1 MTHVII
7 TGGSSGIGLAV
18 ASIYAARSRVS
29 LVARSAD
36 LLEKAAQKLV
46 AEHGLEAGAVRI
58 EAADVSKGEEIE
70 AAVFRCV
77 DAFGPCD
84 VLVTSAGVVEPAPFE
99 AMQGSAFHRQMETN
113 FSGTVHAVRA
123 VYPDMKNRPRH
134 ILMVSSG
141 AGLIGIY
148 GYTAYCA
155 SKFALNGFARRCAAN
170 ARPQCRHFD
179 LLSPDTE
186 TPQFKR
192 ELAARP
198 VEASVI
204 MGTVRPWTAEAVAR
218 KIVKGIDRRRFEI
231 YFGAALYLLPLRAG
245 GQAFPQLV
253 VRPGDRAQQWTVTA
267 APAAMLVPANIR
279 L

>member
-7 TGGSSGIGLAV
+7 TGASSGIGLAV
-18 ASIYAARSRVS
+18 ASAYASRGAKLS
-29 LVARSAD
+29 LVARSRD
-36 LLEKAAQKLV
+36 VLEQAAQKLM
-46 AEHGLEAGAVRI
+46 AEHGVAAGAIRT
-58 EAADVSKGEEIE
+58 EAADVSREEEIK
-70 AAVFRCV
+70 AAIFRCV

-84 VLVTSAGVVEPAPFE
+84 ILVTSAGIVEPGPFE
-99 AMQGSAFHRQMETN
+99 ALQGAAFHRQIDTN

-123 VYPDMKNRPRH
+123 VYPDMKRRRSGH

-155 SKFALNGFARRCAAN
+155 SKFALNGFAQALRSEARAN
-170 ARPQCRHFD
+170 NVGISICFP
-179 LLSPDTE
+179 PDTE

-198 VEASVI
+198 KEARVV

-231 YFGAALYLLPLRAG
+231 YFGATLYLLGRFGPAVRPLIDWWFDRAIARNRAG
-245 GQAFPQLV
+245 
-253 VRPGDRAQQWTVTA
+253 
-267 APAAMLVPANIR
+267 
-279 L
+279 

>member
-18 ASIYAARSRVS
+18 ASIYAARGARLS
-29 LVARSAD
+29 LVARSRD
-36 LLEKAAQKLV
+36 LLEQAAQKLV

-58 EAADVSKGEEIE
+58 EAADVTKGEEIE
-70 AAVFRCV
+70 AAILRCV
-77 DAFGPCD
+77 ETFGPCD

-99 AMQGSAFHRQMETN
+99 AMQGAAFQRQMETN

-123 VYPDMKNRPRH
+123 VYPDMKERRSGH

-141 AGLIGIY
+141 AGLN

-155 SKFALNGFARRCAAN
+155 SKFALGGFAQALRSE
-170 ARPQCRHFD
+170 ARVHNVGISICFP
-179 LLSPDTE
+179 PDTV
-186 TPQFKR
+186 TPQFTR

-198 VEASVI
+198 QEASLI

-218 KIVKGIDRRRFEI
+218 KIVDGIDRRRFEI
-231 YFGAALYLLPLRAG
+231 YFGAILYLLGRFGPA
-245 GQAFPQLV
+245 
-253 VRPGDRAQQWTVTA
+253 VRPFLNWWFDRAIA
-267 APAAMLVPANIR
+267 RNSGL
-279 L
+279 

>member
-18 ASIYAARSRVS
+18 ASIYAARGARLS
-29 LVARSAD
+29 LVARSRD
-36 LLEKAAQKLV
+36 LLEQAAQKLL

-70 AAVFRCV
+70 AAILRCV
-77 DAFGPCD
+77 ETFGPCD

-99 AMQGSAFHRQMETN
+99 AMQGAAFQRQMETN

-123 VYPDMKNRPRH
+123 VYPDMKERRSGH

-155 SKFALNGFARRCAAN
+155 SKFALGGFAQALRSE
-170 ARPQCRHFD
+170 ARVHNVGISICFP
-179 LLSPDTE
+179 PDTV
-186 TPQFKR
+186 TPQFTR

-198 VEASVI
+198 QEASLI

-218 KIVKGIDRRRFEI
+218 KIVDGIDRRRFEI
-231 YFGAALYLLPLRAG
+231 YFGAILYLLGRFGPA
-245 GQAFPQLV
+245 
-253 VRPGDRAQQWTVTA
+253 VRPFLNWWFDRAIA
-267 APAAMLVPANIR
+267 RNSGL
-279 L
+279 